1 MYHFGCII
9 RYYTIYCSRPFLRNF
24 NIITRTF
31 CDLLVNSFFKT
42 KINKAIENSMS
53 VEICQKIKR
62 CINNVGKLTLN
73 IQKVS

>member
-9 RYYTIYCSRPFLRNF
+9 RYYTICCSRPFLRNF

-31 CDLLVNSFFKT
+31 CDLLVNSFLT
-42 KINKAIENSMS
+42 KIKKATENSLS
-53 VEICQKIKR
+53 VEICQKIRR
-62 CINNVGKLTLN
+62 CINNVGKLALN